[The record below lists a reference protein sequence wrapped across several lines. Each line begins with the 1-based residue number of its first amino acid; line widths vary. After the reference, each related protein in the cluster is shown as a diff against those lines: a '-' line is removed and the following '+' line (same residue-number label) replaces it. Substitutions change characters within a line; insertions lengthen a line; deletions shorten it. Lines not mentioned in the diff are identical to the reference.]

1 MHTATFSFTDEY
13 NKLNPAQKKAV
24 ETTEGPVL
32 VVAGPGTGK
41 TQILAA
47 RIGNIL
53 DKGLAF
59 AENILC
65 LTYTDAGVTAM
76 RKRLI
81 KFIGAEAYKVN
92 IHTFHSFCNKVIQD
106 NPDTFGFG
114 EMESISDIE
123 EIELLEKLI
132 DSFAK
137 NHPLKRWRGQIYFE
151 VSRLK
156 NLFSIMKKENIDAG
170 KLEKAV
176 EWYLENEYPKQKGVI
191 AGRKFT
197 TKDGVTFEKGD
208 LRTDKVEEER
218 TKFETT
224 IAAAKEFEGYQNL
237 KKAASRYDYDDMIV
251 DVMHALQT
259 NEWLLGRYQEQ
270 YQYFLVD
277 EYQDTNGSQNEIL
290 RLLYSFWETPNVFVV
305 GDDDQSIYR
314 FQGANLDNII
324 HFYKDTIAKLN
335 QKEQENRIIVLK
347 QNYRSTQEILNLAAE
362 SIENNHERLIH
373 QIKNITLDKSLSASG
388 DIAKKN
394 EVKPRLM
401 AYPNP
406 SHEVADV
413 AYQIIQLKEKGVSL
427 SEIGVLYIQHKQAT
441 ELQQCLNQKNIPV
454 STKKSVDIL
463 NERFTNMLLEI
474 LTYIVEEN
482 RIPHSRE
489 DLLFNIMHFPFFDIK
504 PIQIAR
510 LSFELREHRYS
521 KPKTT
526 WREALLNLEKIFDEE
541 SVTKIHALAELAN
554 KWQKS
559 LQELPVQLLFQSI
572 LDDIRALEYVKK
584 HKEKVWL
591 LQELKTLFDF
601 VKAENQK
608 KPNMSLTDFLETVQ
622 QLRNYSLSVPFVKSS
637 YAEEAVQL
645 TTIHGSKGLEYTY
658 VFLIGCVSN
667 LWESKRAYN
676 STFKLPEGMMQ
687 ATEKESKFEDLRRLF
702 FVAITRAKQ
711 HLQISY
717 YDQDLNGK
725 YLTPSLFIT
734 DIKDNKTLVI
744 EEKQLGDEEIFEFNI
759 LQLIQEKI
767 SPELIEENMLKKR
780 LEKYSMSVTHLNN
793 YLDCPLKFYYHNFI
807 QIPQAKNSSLAFGSA
822 VHDAIEGLFKEMKAN
837 ESKFPSVEEFIDFG
851 KKQMF
856 KQQDSFTKKEYSQKV
871 AYLDKFF
878 PEYYNTYVE
887 LWNKNVNFEK
897 KLVAVYKDINLTGKL
912 DKIEFNGNNIV
923 IVDYKTGQY
932 RSDKKKLFQAP
943 SETFKNPE
951 SPSHEEKFGGNYW
964 RQAVFYKILIDFSIT
979 PNQRIWH
986 LERTEFDFVEPNPG
1000 SGIFHKEQIIIS
1012 PKDVQI
1018 VQEQITST
1026 WQNIKALNFDGCG
1039 KEDCPWCAGELE
1051 KQEEDV

>member
-13 NKLNPAQKKAV
+13 NKLNAAQKQAV

-65 LTYTDAGVTAM
+65 LTYTEAGVTAM

-114 EMESISDIE
+114 EMEAISDIE

-132 DSFAK
+132 DSFDK
-137 NHPLKRWRGQIYFE
+137 NHPLKRWRGQIYFD

-156 NLFSIMKKENIDAG
+156 GLFSIMKKENINAA

-176 EWYLENEYPKQKGVI
+176 EWYLEHEFPKQKGVI
-191 AGRKFT
+191 AGRKTT
-197 TKDGVTFEKGD
+197 TKEGLTFEKGD

-218 TKFETT
+218 SKFEST
-224 IAAAKEFEGYQNL
+224 IAAAKEFEHYQNL
-237 KKAASRYDYDDMIV
+237 KKAAGRYDYDDMIV
-251 DVMHALQT
+251 DVMHALQN

-314 FQGANLDNII
+314 FQGANLENII
-324 HFYKDTIAKLN
+324 HFYQDTISNLS
-335 QKEQENRIIVLK
+335 QKEQEDRIIVLK
-347 QNYRSTQEILNLAAE
+347 QNYRSTQEILDLAAE
-362 SIENNHERLIH
+362 SISNNEERLIH
-373 QIKNITLDKSLSASG
+373 QIKTISLDKTLTASG
-388 DIAKKN
+388 DIAKGN
-394 EVKPRLM
+394 QVKPRLL

-413 AYQIIQLKEKGVSL
+413 ANQIIALKEKGVSL
-427 SEIGVLYIQHKQAT
+427 NEIGVLYIQHKQAN

-489 DLLFNIMHFPFFDIK
+489 DLFFNILHFPFFDIK
-504 PIQIAR
+504 AIQIAR
-510 LSFELREHRYS
+510 LSFELRESRYS
-521 KPKTT
+521 NPKTT
-526 WREALLNLEKIFDEE
+526 WREALLNLEKIFDED
-541 SVTKIHALAELAN
+541 SVAKIHAIAELTN
-554 KWQKS
+554 KWQKD

-572 LDDIRALEYVKK
+572 LDDIHALKFVKQ

-601 VKAENQK
+601 VKEENQK
-608 KPNMSLTDFLETVQ
+608 KPNMSLTDFLETIQ
-622 QLRNYSLSVPFVKSS
+622 QLRNYSISIPFVKSS

-645 TTIHGSKGLEYTY
+645 TSIHGSKGLEYTY

-667 LWESKRAYN
+667 LWESKRAFN
-676 STFKLPEGMMQ
+676 STFKLPEGMLQ
-687 ATEKESKFEDLRRLF
+687 SSDKESKFEDLRRLF

-725 YLTPSLFIT
+725 DLTPSLFIT
-734 DIKDNKTLVI
+734 DIKDNQDLQI
-744 EEKQLGDEEIFEFNI
+744 EEKQLSDEEIFEFNI
-759 LQLIQEKI
+759 LQLMQEKI

-793 YLDCPLKFYYHNFI
+793 YLECPLKFYYHNFI
-807 QIPQAKNSSLAFGSA
+807 QIPQAKNANLAFGSA
-822 VHDAIEGLFKEMKAN
+822 VHDAIEGLFKEMKVRG
-837 ESKFPSVEEFIDFG
+837 EQFPTIEEFVELG
-851 KKQMF
+851 KKQMY
-856 KQQDSFTKKEYSQKV
+856 KQQDSFTKKEYQQKLD
-871 AYLDKFF
+871 YLEKFF
-878 PEYYNTYVE
+878 PEYYNTYVS

-897 KLVAVYKDINLTGKL
+897 KLVAVYKDVNLTGKL
-912 DKIEFNGNNIV
+912 DKIEFDSNDIV

-932 RSDKKKLFQAP
+932 KSDKKKLFMPP
-943 SETFKNPE
+943 SDSYKKPE
-951 SPSHEEKFGGNYW
+951 EPTHEEQYGGNYW
-964 RQAVFYKILIDFSIT
+964 RQAVFYKILIEYSIT
-979 PNQRIWH
+979 PSQRDWH
-986 LERTEFDFVEPNPG
+986 LVRTEFDFVEPNPD
-1000 SGIFHKEQIIIS
+1000 SGNFHKEQIIIS

-1018 VQEQITST
+1018 VQKQITDT
-1026 WQNIKALNFDGCG
+1026 WQNIKALQFNGCG
-1039 KEDCPWCAGELE
+1039 KEDCQWCAGELE
-1051 KQEEDV
+1051 NQEEDV

>member
-13 NKLNPAQKKAV
+13 NKLNPAQKQAV

-65 LTYTDAGVTAM
+65 LTYTEAGVTAM

-132 DSFAK
+132 DTFSK
-137 NHPLKRWRGQIYFE
+137 DNPLKRWRGQIYYD
-151 VSRLK
+151 VPRLK
-156 NLFSIMKKENIDAG
+156 NLFSIMKRENLNAA
-170 KLEKAV
+170 KVEKAV
-176 EWYLENEYPKQKGVI
+176 DWYLENEYPNQKGVI
-191 AGRKFT
+191 AGRKIT
-197 TKDGVTFEKGD
+197 GTDNVVYQKGE
-208 LRTDKVEEER
+208 LRLDKVAQER
-218 TKFETT
+218 TTFETT
-224 IAAAKEFEGYQNL
+224 IAAAKEFENYQKL
-237 KKAASRYDYDDMIV
+237 KKEASRYDYDDMIL
-251 DVMHALQT
+251 DVMHALQN
-259 NEWLLGRYQEQ
+259 NEWLLSRYQEQ
-270 YQYFLVD
+270 FQYFLVD
-277 EYQDTNGSQNEIL
+277 EYQDTNGAQNEIL
-290 RLLYSFWETPNVFVV
+290 RLLYSYWETPNIFVV

-314 FQGANLDNII
+314 FQGANLENII
-324 HFYKDTIAKLN
+324 HFYQDTIGKLA
-335 QKEQENRIIVLK
+335 QEEQEQRIIVLK
-347 QNYRSTQEILNLAAE
+347 QNYRSTQEILNLAANC
-362 SIENNHERLIH
+362 IENNKDRLVN
-373 QIKNITLDKSLSASG
+373 QIKTIALDKTLSAAG
-388 DIAKKN
+388 DIAKENK
-394 EVKPRLM
+394 VQPKLVV
-401 AYPNP
+401 YPNP
-406 SHEVADV
+406 SHEVADI
-413 AYQIIQLKEKGVSL
+413 ANQIIALSQNGVPL
-427 SEIGVLYIQHKQAT
+427 NEIGVLYIQHKQAT

-463 NERFTNMLLEI
+463 NERFTNMLLDI

-489 DLLFNIMHFPFFDIK
+489 DLLFNMMHFPFFDIK
-504 PIQIAR
+504 AIQIAR
-510 LSFELREHRYS
+510 LSFELRESRYS

-541 SVTKIHALAELAN
+541 SLTKIHAIAELTN
-554 KWQKS
+554 KWQKD
-559 LQELPVQLLFQSI
+559 LQEFPVQLFFQSI
-572 LDDIRALEYVKK
+572 LDDLHALDYVKQ
-584 HKEKVWL
+584 HREKVWL

-601 VKAENQK
+601 VKEENQK
-608 KPNMSLTDFLETVQ
+608 KPNMSLSEFLETIQ
-622 QLRNYSLSVPFVKSS
+622 QLRNYSISIPFVKSS

-645 TTIHGSKGLEYTY
+645 SSVHGSKGLEYSY

-667 LWESKRAYN
+667 LWETKRARS
-676 STFKLPEGMMQ
+676 STFRLPDGMFQ
-687 ATEKESKFEDLRRLF
+687 KVDSDSKFEDLRRLF

-717 YDQDLNGK
+717 YNEDLSGK
-725 YLTPSLFIT
+725 DLTPSLFVT
-734 DIKDNKTLVI
+734 DIKENENLMI
-744 EEKQLGDEEIFEFNI
+744 QEMQLDDEAIFEFNI
-759 LQLIQEKI
+759 LQLMQEKI

-793 YLDCPLKFYYHNFI
+793 YLECPLKFYYHNFI
-807 QIPQAKNSSLAFGSA
+807 QIPQAKNASLAFGSA
-822 VHDAIEGLFKEMKAN
+822 VHDAIEGLFKEMKAQVDV
-837 ESKFPSVEEFIDFG
+837 FPSVEEFIDLG
-851 KKQMF
+851 KKQLY
-856 KQQDSFTKKEYSQKV
+856 KQQDSFTKKEYNQKLE
-871 AYLDKFF
+871 YLEKFF
-878 PEYYNTYVE
+878 PEYYNTYVAI
-887 LWNKNVNFEK
+887 WNKNVNFEK
-897 KLVAVYKDINLTGKL
+897 KLVAVFKDINLTGKL
-912 DKIEFNGNNIV
+912 DKIEFDGKDIT

-932 RSDKKKLFQAP
+932 KSDKKKLFLPP
-943 SETFKNPE
+943 SEKYKKPE
-951 SPSHEEKFGGNYW
+951 DPTHEEKHGGNYW

-979 PNQRIWH
+979 TSQRDWH
-986 LERTEFDFVEPNPG
+986 LIRTEFDFVEPNPNTG
-1000 SGIFHKEQIIIS
+1000 DFHKEKIIIT
-1012 PKDVQI
+1012 PNDLQI
-1018 VQEQITST
+1018 VQNQITNT

-1039 KEDCPWCAGELE
+1039 KEDCQWCAGELE